1 MGCREHL
8 ASFSGM
14 EFYDQDPAVI
24 VQLHSSNPASCW
36 SSTFDA
42 PSTKKSDSF
51 NFKAVTQ

>member
-1 MGCREHL
+1 
-8 ASFSGM
+8 M